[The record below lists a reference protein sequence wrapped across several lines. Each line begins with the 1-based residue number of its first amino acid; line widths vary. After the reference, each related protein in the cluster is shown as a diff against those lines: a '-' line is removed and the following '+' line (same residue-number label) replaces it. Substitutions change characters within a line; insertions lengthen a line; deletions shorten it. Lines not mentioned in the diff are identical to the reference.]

1 MATSTENERV
11 RCPWPGVDPL
21 YVRYHDEEWGVPVH
35 EDRKLFE
42 FLTLEGAQ
50 AGLSWITILRKR
62 AAYAR
67 VFENFDAGRVA
78 SYGDADVERL
88 LGDAGIVRNGAK
100 IRSAIGNARAFL
112 RVQEEFGSFDAY
124 MWRFVDG
131 EPVVNAWTDISQL
144 PASTPLSETMSK
156 DLKKRG
162 FSFIGPTV
170 CYAHMQAVGMVN
182 DHLVACFR
190 YAELTKLPCA
200 PSRTARTPEGR

>member
-1 MATSTENERV
+1 MATSQENERV
-11 RCPWPGVDPL
+11 RCPWPGMDPL

-35 EDRKLFE
+35 DDRKLFE

-62 AAYAR
+62 AAYALA
-67 VFENFDAGRVA
+67 FENFDAGRVA
-78 SYGDADVERL
+78 SYGDAEVERL
-88 LGDAGIVRNGAK
+88 LGDPGIVRNRAK

-112 RVQEEFGSFDAY
+112 RVREEFGSFDAY

-131 EPVVNAWTDISQL
+131 EPVVNAWTDLSQL

-182 DHLVACFR
+182 DHLVTCFR
-190 YAELTKLPCA
+190 YEELTRRPCA
-200 PSRTARTPEGR
+200 PSRNARTPEGR